1 MRELNQAEIAMV
13 NGAWASSL
21 GDAIEGAV
29 YGLGAGLATGV
40 ALGGINTK
48 SDGLGIGVIA
58 QGVGAVVGGVIGAV
72 EGVVGGFLFGKDD
85 ITTFVNGYTDKIGM

>member
-1 MRELNQAEIAMV
+1 MRELNQAEIEMV

-29 YGLGAGLATGV
+29 YGAGAGFCTGL

-48 SDGLGIGVIA
+48 SDGLGFGVIA
-58 QGVGAVVGGVIGAV
+58 QGVGAVVGGVVGTV
-72 EGVVGGFLFGKDD
+72 VGGVGGFLFGKDD
-85 ITTFVNGYTDKIGM
+85 VTTFIDGYTDQIGG